1 MPTILASFAA
11 SGNLDDLRLS
21 LIDSALRTG
30 GISWSCLASATP
42 RWIYIYHTSIHMREI
57 MTHVIYVF
65 I

>member
-42 RWIYIYHTSIHMREI
+42 RSSIHMREI

>member
-42 RWIYIYHTSIHMREI
+42 RWIYIS
-57 MTHVIYVF
+57 HVHSYA
-65 I
+65 